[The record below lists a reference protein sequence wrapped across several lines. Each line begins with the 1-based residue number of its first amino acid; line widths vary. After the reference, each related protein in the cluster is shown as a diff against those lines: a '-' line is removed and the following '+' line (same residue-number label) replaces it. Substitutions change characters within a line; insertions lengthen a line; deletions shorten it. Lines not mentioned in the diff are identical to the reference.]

1 MAHKTSGV
9 ILVELPT
16 TRGTTRN
23 GKDWEKRE
31 YILESSN
38 RNHTKMRF
46 SVYSWDGP
54 ILDAPR
60 VGDKIEVF
68 FSIEAKEVNGTW
80 YNEVKAYCIERIRS

>member
-1 MAHKTSGV
+1 MTYKALGV
-9 ILVELPT
+9 IIEVMPT
-16 TRGTTRN
+16 AHGTTRN

-31 YILESSN
+31 YILESSD
-38 RNHTKMRF
+38 RYHTKMRF

-54 ILDAPR
+54 ILDTPR
-60 VGDKIEVF
+60 VGDKIEVS

>member
-31 YILESSN
+31 YILESSD
-38 RNHTKMRF
+38 RYHTKMRMKAICR
-46 SVYSWDGP
+46 SLYSK
-54 ILDAPR
+54 R
-60 VGDKIEVF
+60 MKYKIHF
-68 FSIEAKEVNGTW
+68 KDINH
-80 YNEVKAYCIERIRS
+80 NE